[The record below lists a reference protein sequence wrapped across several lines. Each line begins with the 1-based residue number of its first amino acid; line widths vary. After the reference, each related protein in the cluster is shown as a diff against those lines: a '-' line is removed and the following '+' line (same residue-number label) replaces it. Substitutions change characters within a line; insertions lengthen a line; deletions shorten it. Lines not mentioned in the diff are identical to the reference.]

1 MRISFFQ
8 LLVTLVNWIISC
20 IIPEKPR
27 HLQYVSRLE
36 DNFISEAILNTGK
49 KAAIEEEEEEPPL
62 TPKCYVKKLTLFL
75 N

>member
-1 MRISFFQ
+1 MRIYFFQ

-36 DNFISEAILNTGK
+36 DNFISEVILNTGK
-49 KAAIEEEEEEPPL
+49 KAATEEEEEPPL
-62 TPKCYVKKLTLFL
+62 TSKCYVRKLTLFL